1 MPWDRPVVTR
11 LLTAVMLASVGG
23 LLFLSSQWVRMAE
36 ASRDQA
42 TPASLEMM
50 QLLHDE
56 HQLIGEM
63 VKAQLAM
70 PDSGFLDS
78 KPMARATPSDRVA
91 LKQDAAKKS
100 EVQHV
105 GYTRLDA
112 GGRWEAAAGV
122 PKLRQT
128 TAGHADH
135 AAVRGTHRPADLW
148 LPAMRRLADGSRR

>member
-1 MPWDRPVVTR
+1 MPWDRPVITR

-78 KPMARATPSDRVA
+78 KPMTTERRQAIA
-91 LKQDAAKKS
+91 L
-100 EVQHV
+100 
-105 GYTRLDA
+105 R
-112 GGRWEAAAGV
+112 
-122 PKLRQT
+122 
-128 TAGHADH
+128 
-135 AAVRGTHRPADLW
+135 
-148 LPAMRRLADGSRR
+148 

>member
-23 LLFLSSQWVRMAE
+23 LLFLSSQWVRMMAE
-36 ASRDQA
+36 APRDQA

-70 PDSGFLDS
+70 PDSGFLDFQTDCGD
-78 KPMARATPSDRVA
+78 RAAPSDRVA
-91 LKQDAAKKS
+91 LK
-100 EVQHV
+100 
-105 GYTRLDA
+105 
-112 GGRWEAAAGV
+112 
-122 PKLRQT
+122 
-128 TAGHADH
+128 
-135 AAVRGTHRPADLW
+135 
-148 LPAMRRLADGSRR
+148 

>member
-78 KPMARATPSDRVA
+78 KPMAATERRQAIA
-91 LKQDAAKKS
+91 L
-100 EVQHV
+100 
-105 GYTRLDA
+105 R
-112 GGRWEAAAGV
+112 
-122 PKLRQT
+122 
-128 TAGHADH
+128 
-135 AAVRGTHRPADLW
+135 
-148 LPAMRRLADGSRR
+148 